1 MLKMKKIASLLVF
14 CILIGSMGA
23 IAQTQPMPQQPKV
36 EVDVDDQEL
45 AKFADA
51 YQGLRMVNQE
61 AQQKMVKVVED
72 EGFEIQKFNEMYQ
85 TSMNPNEE
93 LEASDEEM
101 KKYEATV
108 QKIEGMQG
116 EFQERM
122 EEVISEQ
129 GFTMERYEKLAMA
142 LQSDPE
148 MQQRLQQMLSGQ

>member
-14 CILIGSMGA
+14 FTLMGSMGA

-61 AQQKMVKVVED
+61 AQQKMVKVVEN

-85 TSMNPNEE
+85 TSMNPNKE
-93 LEASDEEM
+93 LDATEEEM
-101 KKYEATV
+101 KKYKATV

-116 EFQERM
+116 EFQEKM
-122 EEVISEQ
+122 EEVITGQ
-129 GFTMERYEKLAMA
+129 GLSLDRYEKLAMA

-148 MQQRLQQMLSGQ
+148 MQQRLQQMLAGQ